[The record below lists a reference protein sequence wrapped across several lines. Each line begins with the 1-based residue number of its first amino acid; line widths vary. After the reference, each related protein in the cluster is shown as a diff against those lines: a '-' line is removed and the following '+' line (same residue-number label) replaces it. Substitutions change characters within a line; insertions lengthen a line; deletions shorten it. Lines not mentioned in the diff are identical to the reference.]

1 MSQIRIDIIADK
13 GNATQAL
20 RSTRDEIDKLASS
33 GGKLASQYS
42 GLSQFTGQSAAA
54 TRRASDEYKRLDDD
68 LTSLLGRLDPVY
80 AATMRL
86 DQGND
91 LLHRGLKEGLIDQR
105 QYQEGLRNLQKEFAA
120 TSDKGGIL
128 SSTIG
133 RVGLGA
139 AIVYG
144 VAKVGE
150 FGVATFNTGLEVERL
165 NNTLKF
171 STGSTEAAAEE
182 MSYLTEVSRRLGV
195 ALNVTSNGYVKLSA
209 SAVGTQL
216 EGQKT
221 RDIFEAVMSATTVM
235 GLKGHETEGVLLA
248 ISQMMSKGTVA
259 AEELRGQLGE
269 RLPGAFQVAARA
281 MGVSTSELGKMLQQ
295 GEVMAEDFL
304 PKFAAE
310 LKKTLGDTPEEAAR
324 GGRAAVNQLATT
336 WEEFKRNTA
345 DGATLTIGLKVV
357 ELTDGALQFFNEHVF
372 GKGEKADAA
381 RRESAP
387 ERIAELEALKAR
399 LSSEENLDKKLYGDR
414 SDKWVDGRIKRLN
427 DEIRRLQKEIGITP
441 NGNAL
446 PGAAAIGGDVV
457 MPLTAGSLSHMQYES
472 GKEAGGGYGAG
483 LDKEHQRQAEAANAA
498 SAALAELTR
507 EQQSYMTGVAQ
518 LGDQIFALNATEQS
532 RIEILQGSLDN
543 MLRMP
548 PEIRNAM
555 QAQLDYARAQEQLNE
570 ELARTDELMQLQQKY
585 DDAETARYRTV
596 ADSYAA
602 ILRETEDLNVAL
614 IKSDTERAAK
624 QLEIEHERRVQRI
637 AMMEAEQDEIDLL
650 LQAET
655 ERFESAQKVLAAS
668 AKDTKGFMK
677 DLGAT
682 FKSAFEDAIVEGEK
696 FRDVLEGLGQDIE
709 RLLVRRTITDPLMKG
724 LDDVVGS
731 LDFGSLDIGSWFGTN
746 HTGGI
751 AGLET
756 TSMRFASPAIF
767 AGAPRYHTGGI
778 AGDEVPSILKRGEG
792 VFTQEQ
798 MRNLAPAG
806 AAPRVTVNLIESA
819 GGGGQ
824 VEQRQEADGSLTIDV
839 MVEKIE
845 SMMGRNIQRG
855 SGIAPALERQYGLN
869 RAVGAH

>member
-42 GLSQFTGQSAAA
+42 GLSHVTGQSAQAA
-54 TRRASDEYKRLDDD
+54 RRAGDEYKRLDDD

-144 VAKVGE
+144 VAKIGE

-171 STGSTEAAAEE
+171 STGSAEAAATE
-182 MSYLTEVSRRLGV
+182 MSYLTDVSRRLGV

-209 SAVGTQL
+209 SAVGTRL

-221 RDIFEAVMSATTVM
+221 RDIFEAVISATTVM
-235 GLKGHETEGVLLA
+235 GLKGQETEGVLLA
-248 ISQMMSKGTVA
+248 ISQMMSKGTVN

-281 MGVSTSELGKMLQQ
+281 MGVSTAELGKMLQQ

-324 GGRAAVNQLATT
+324 GGRAAVNQLSTT

-345 DGATLTIGLKVV
+345 SGATLTIGLAVV
-357 ELTDGALQFFNEHVF
+357 EHTDNALNWFNHFVF
-372 GKGEKADAA
+372 GKGELADIQ
-381 RRESAP
+381 RRMNNP
-387 ERIAELEALKAR
+387 GRIEALR
-399 LSSEENLDKKLYGDR
+399 SEQELLRAGGNNLDPSNTLER
-414 SDKWVDGRIKRLN
+414 RLQRLKEIAA
-427 DEIRRLQKEIGITP
+427 EIRRLQKEIGITP

-446 PGAAAIGGDVV
+446 PGVAAIGGDVV
-457 MPLTAGSLSHMQYES
+457 MPLTAGSQMMYSS
-472 GKEAGGGYGAG
+472 GKEVGGGYGAG

-498 SAALAELTR
+498 SAALAALTR

-532 RIEILQGSLDN
+532 RIEILQDSLDN

-585 DDAETARYRTV
+585 DDVERARYRAVT
-596 ADSYAA
+596 DSYDA
-602 ILRETEDLNVAL
+602 ILREAEDLNVAL
-614 IKSDTERAAK
+614 IKSDTKRAAK

-637 AMMEAEQDEIDLL
+637 AMMEAEQGEIDLL

-655 ERFESAQKVLAAS
+655 ERFELAQKVLATS
-668 AKDTKGFMK
+668 AKNTKGFMK
-677 DLGAT
+677 DLGLT
-682 FKSAFEDAIVEGEK
+682 FKSAFEDAIVGGEK
-696 FRDVLEGLGQDIE
+696 FSRVLAKLAEDIE
-709 RLLVRRTITDPLMKG
+709 RLLVRRTITEPLLSG
-724 LDDVVGS
+724 FDSILSGF
-731 LDFGSLDIGSWFGTN
+731 DFNSFFPTN
-746 HTGGI
+746 HAGGI

-756 TSMRFASPAIF
+756 TSMRFVSPAIF
-767 AGAPRYHTGGI
+767 SGAPRYHTGGI

-792 VFTQEQ
+792 VFTREQ

-824 VEQRQEADGSLTIDV
+824 VEQRQEADGSLTINV

-845 SMMGRNIQRG
+845 SMIGRNIQRG
-855 SGIAPALERQYGLN
+855 SGIAPVLERQYGLN